1 MRRSA
6 LLLACL
12 ALAACAPQTSAPQ
25 GALRG
30 PEPACAVVEG
40 LGTQAAPGA
49 QRLDPDLWR
58 GMTRA
63 EILAMLEAL
72 PAARRGLEPWPAL
85 RRLVAGVLTAPLDV
99 TFIAQDGTE
108 PDDAPDLLTARLRAL
123 NGLGMHREAVAL
135 YETLDG
141 APCSAAQAQ
150 AGVEAMIG
158 AGLGP
163 LACVEV
169 GALADSGLVDAGAG
183 FWAKTAAR
191 CAPGAKRPLPDA
203 PVPAPGKSEA
213 PPEGGASVAQ
223 IAGALAAAHAAGQG
237 LPRDWVAAL
246 DDLDMP
252 TARAARRQVAV
263 LQSTA
268 LISTPRGQAARR
280 TKAIAAALDGDAKG
294 QAMFAARVGPVMDAL
309 TPHAA
314 PGAVDFA
321 AGQGGAS
328 YVMPPYRAAR
338 NLDAM
343 VQREVVAGTALAAA
357 LYLAG
362 QEPGAAYPGV
372 LHRAIAALAAS
383 GLATSAEGVATTA
396 LLGTV
401 AKI

>member
-12 ALAACAPQTSAPQ
+12 ALAACAPQTPAPQ
-25 GALRG
+25 DTLAG
-30 PEPACAVVEG
+30 PEPACALVEG
-40 LGTQAAPGA
+40 LGTRPAPGA

-58 GMTRA
+58 GMSRA
-63 EILAMLEAL
+63 EIVAMLEAL
-72 PAARRGLEPWPAL
+72 PEARQGLEPWPAL

-108 PDDAPDLLTARLRAL
+108 PADAPDLLTARLRAL
-123 NGLGMHREAVAL
+123 NGLGMYQDAVAL

-150 AGVEAMIG
+150 AGVEAMIS

-169 GALADSGLVDAGAG
+169 GALTDSGRVDPGAG

-203 PVPAPGKSEA
+203 PVPAPGKIEA
-213 PPEGGASVAQ
+213 PPEGGVSVAQ
-223 IAGALAAAHAAGQG
+223 IAGAFAAAHAAGQP
-237 LPRDWVAAL
+237 LPRDWVGAL

-263 LQSTA
+263 LQATA
-268 LISTPRGQAARR
+268 LISTPQSQAARR
-280 TKAIAAALDGDAKG
+280 TKAIAASLDGDVKG
-294 QAMFAARVGPVMDAL
+294 RAMFAERVGPVMDAL
-309 TPHAA
+309 TPHAVPPA
-314 PGAVDFA
+314 TDFGVTQ
-321 AGQGGAS
+321 GQS
-328 YVMPPYRAAR
+328 YVMPPHRAAR

-343 VQREVVAGTALAAA
+343 VHRQVVAGTALTAA

-362 QEPGAAYPGV
+362 QEPGTAYPGV
-372 LHRAIAALAAS
+372 LHRAVAALASS
-383 GLATSAEGVATTA
+383 GLASSAEGVATTT
-396 LLGTV
+396 LLGMI